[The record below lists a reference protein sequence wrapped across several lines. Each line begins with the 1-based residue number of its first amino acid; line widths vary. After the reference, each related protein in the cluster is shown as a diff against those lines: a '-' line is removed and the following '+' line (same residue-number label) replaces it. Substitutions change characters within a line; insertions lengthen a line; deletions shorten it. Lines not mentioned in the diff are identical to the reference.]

1 MPIQQPLLPTDE
13 LIPLIYSGPLETPPW
28 RRFLDVL
35 GERMGA
41 RSAALVLR
49 LSRQGSPPMVLW
61 GRRPTVPDDEARRVQ
76 AKHAELGHLD
86 PLRNALDHP
95 GAIFTLDEV
104 IDRDELAG
112 NEFYQHVLRPWG
124 VEKQVGMYISEP
136 GGWEGNVGVVNGADA
151 PDFDDADK
159 QMLAALRPHLEQALA
174 TFARISREE
183 TELQALI
190 DTLDRLTICTLILS
204 GTGRILRANSAARHL
219 LDAHEVA
226 LSNDG
231 SLELTHRAANKE
243 LQGLIAKALSASR
256 DRNTQPFVEAMR
268 LARTSD
274 HHVGVLV
281 RSLHPTGISTAHD
294 SAPAVVVYFAGSGQA
309 QPIERLVTQL
319 FDLTPSEAHLATLLA
334 TGSSLTEAAERLG
347 LTENTVRTYCKT
359 ILNKVGVRRQTELVR
374 LILRSVAVL
383 G

>member
-1 MPIQQPLLPTDE
+1 MPIAHPLLPIDE
-13 LIPLIYSGPLETPPW
+13 LISLIYSGPLETPPW
-28 RRFLDVL
+28 HRFLDAL

-41 RSAALVLR
+41 RSAAIVLR
-49 LSRQGSPPMVLW
+49 LSRQGTPPLVLW
-61 GRRPTVPDDEARRVQ
+61 GRRPAMPHEEARRIQ

-86 PLRNALDHP
+86 PLRNALNRP
-95 GAIFTLDEV
+95 GAIFTLNEV
-104 IDRDELAG
+104 IDRKALAG
-112 NEFYQHVLRPWG
+112 NEFYEQVLRPWG
-124 VEKQVGMYISEP
+124 LEQQVGMYISEP
-136 GGWEGNVGVVNGADA
+136 GGWEGNVGVINGSDA
-151 PDFDDADK
+151 PDFDESDK
-159 QMLAALRPHLEQALA
+159 AMLAALRPHLEQALA
-174 TFARISREE
+174 IFARISREE

-204 GTGRILRANSAARHL
+204 GTGQILRANSAARRL
-219 LDAHEVA
+219 LDARDVA
-226 LSNDG
+226 LSKDG
-231 SLELTHRAANKE
+231 HLELAYRPANSE
-243 LQGLIAKALSASR
+243 LQMLISKALAASR
-256 DRNTQPFVEAMR
+256 EKTAQPFVEAMR
-268 LARTSD
+268 LESMTN

-281 RSLHPTGISTAHD
+281 RSLVPVGLHAND
-294 SAPAVVVYFAGSGQA
+294 SAPSVVVYFAGNGQA

-334 TGSSLTEAAERLG
+334 TGSSLAEAAEKLD

>member
-1 MPIQQPLLPTDE
+1 MPIARPLLPTDE

-28 RRFLDVL
+28 HRFLDAL

-49 LSRQGSPPMVLW
+49 LSRQGTPPLILW
-61 GRRPTVPDDEARRVQ
+61 GRRPTVPDDEARRIQ

-86 PLRNALDHP
+86 PLRNALNRP

-104 IDRDELAG
+104 IEREALLA
-112 NEFYQHVLRPWG
+112 NEFYQQVLRPWG
-124 VEKQVGMYISEP
+124 LERQVGMYISEP
-136 GGWEGNVGVVNGADA
+136 GGWEGNVGVINGGDA
-151 PDFDDADK
+151 PDFDESDK
-159 QMLAALRPHLEQALA
+159 AMLAALRPHLEQALA
-174 TFARISREE
+174 IFARISREE

-204 GTGRILRANSAARHL
+204 GTGQILRANSAARRL
-219 LDAHEVA
+219 LEARDVA
-226 LSNDG
+226 VSNSG
-231 SLELTHRAANKE
+231 ALELAYRPANAE
-243 LQGLIAKALSASR
+243 LQGLIAKALAVSR
-256 DRNTQPFVEAMR
+256 DKNAQPFVEAMR
-268 LARTSD
+268 LESRTN

-281 RSLHPTGISTAHD
+281 RSLQPPGLHAHD
-294 SAPAVVVYFAGSGQA
+294 SAPAVVVYFAGNGQA

-334 TGSSLTEAAERLG
+334 TGSSLAEAAEKLD